1 LIEINDQWFAAEAK
15 NENLPVLLRGR
26 GQLKELIGIKSH
38 PNLLRI
44 RWTYEADKNTGMPA
58 VDVIKKMAVFEQ
70 AVFEALEKEPLC
82 IFYSIYLHNGVKEWS
97 AYCADLERM
106 NEELSGA
113 LIGHEKYPIELL
125 VDQDPAWDDYK
136 AMLRDTNQ
144 LGE

>member
-1 LIEINDQWFAAEAK
+1 MVEINDQWFAAEAQ
-15 NENLPVLLRGR
+15 NDNLPVLLRGR
-26 GQLKELIGIKSH
+26 GQLKDLIGMKSH

-44 RWTYEADKNTGMPA
+44 RWSYEADKQTGMPG

-70 AVFEALEKEPLC
+70 VVFETLEKDALC

-97 AYCADLERM
+97 AYCSDLERM

-113 LIGHEKYPIELL
+113 LLGHEKYPIELL

-144 LGE
+144 LS

>member
-1 LIEINDQWFAAEAK
+1 MIEINDQWFAAEAK